1 VRRLL
6 SAPDIAT
13 AMREQLGLQ
22 VQSEKTTVPVLVID
36 HIEPPTEN

>member
-13 AMREQLGLQ
+13 VMREQLGLK
-22 VQSEKTTVPVLVID
+22 VQSEKTTVPVLAID